1 MPSRKAEQIVKI
13 LREEIL
19 SGKRA
24 KGSRLPTY
32 DALVEEFQV
41 TRPTIARVVALL
53 REEGLVTDKGDRSLF
68 VADEFPHHNR
78 YLWITSVE
86 PGSLEWTGFL
96 STLLSV
102 IEHEE
107 TGIEGTV
114 VPLTGVDGR
123 ANNPSYQFL
132 CEVIEQGSAAGLLL
146 MNSATVYLLPALQE
160 PGIPRVAISAP
171 LPHAGLLRL
180 DFEGLID
187 RACRKLVE
195 KGQRIAVISPH
206 ANNLVA
212 AEQRLQALGV
222 PRERLWPLHV
232 GPIGSEHVTELLFDR
247 NEHPDAL
254 FITDDNLVE
263 PMLEGLKRAHVLP
276 GEDVYVLAHC
286 NWPRPYGLG
295 AGIEHIGFD
304 VREVLQTCK
313 QLVDAQRSGEA
324 TPSAKVTARFLEELV
339 LPMPERPSTR
349 PAK

>member
-19 SGKRA
+19 TGKRE

-32 DALVEEFQV
+32 DALVEEFGV

-53 REEGLVTDKGDRSLF
+53 REEGLITDKGDRSLF
-68 VADEFPHHNR
+68 VSDEFPHHNR
-78 YLWITSVE
+78 YLWITSEE
-86 PGSLEWTGFL
+86 PGSREWTGFL
-96 STLLSV
+96 QTLLSV

-107 TGIEGTV
+107 TGIQGTV

-123 ANNPSYQFL
+123 LNNPAYQML

-146 MNSATVYLLPALQE
+146 INSATVYLLPALQE
-160 PGIPRVAISAP
+160 PGMPRVAIAAP
-171 LPHAGLLRL
+171 LPHAGLLKL
-180 DFEGLID
+180 DFEDLID

-212 AEQRLQALGV
+212 TEQRLNALGV
-222 PRERLWPLHV
+222 PKERLWPLHV

-247 NEHPDAL
+247 KERPDAL

-263 PMLEGLKRAHVLP
+263 PMLAGLERARVKP

-286 NWPRPYGLG
+286 NWPRPYGLN

-304 VREVLQTCK
+304 VREVLSTGK
-313 QLVDAQRSGEA
+313 QLLDAQRAGDPA
-324 TPSAKVTARFLEELV
+324 PTAKISARFLSELL
-339 LPMPERPSTR
+339 LPMQERTSSP
-349 PAK
+349 

>member
-19 SGKRA
+19 AGKRA

-53 REEGLVTDKGDRSLF
+53 REEGLITDRGDRSLF
-68 VADEFPHHNR
+68 VADRFPHHHR
-78 YLWITSVE
+78 YLWVTSEE
-86 PGSLEWTGFL
+86 PGSRDWTGFL
-96 STLLSV
+96 ATLLSV

-107 TGIEGTV
+107 TGIDGTV
-114 VPLTGVDGR
+114 LPLTGVDGR
-123 ANNPSYQFL
+123 ANNPAYQLL
-132 CEVIEQGSAAGLLL
+132 CAVLEQGSAAGLLL

-160 PGIPRVAISAP
+160 PGMPRVAIWAP
-171 LPHAGLLRL
+171 LPHAALLQL

-195 KGQRIAVISPH
+195 KGRRIAVVSPH
-206 ANNLVA
+206 ADNLA
-212 AEQRLQALGV
+212 ATEQRLYTLGV
-222 PRERLWPLHV
+222 PKERLWPLHV

-247 NEHPDAL
+247 KERPDAL

-263 PMLEGLKRAHVLP
+263 PMLAGLKRAKVQP
-276 GEDVYVLAHC
+276 GQDVYVLAHC
-286 NWPRPYGLG
+286 NWPRPYGLN

-304 VREVLQTCK
+304 VREVLVTAK
-313 QLVDAQRSGEA
+313 QLIDAQRAGEA
-324 TPSAKVTARFLEELV
+324 SATAKVTPRFLSELT
-339 LPMPERPSTR
+339 LPMPERNSS
-349 PAK
+349 A